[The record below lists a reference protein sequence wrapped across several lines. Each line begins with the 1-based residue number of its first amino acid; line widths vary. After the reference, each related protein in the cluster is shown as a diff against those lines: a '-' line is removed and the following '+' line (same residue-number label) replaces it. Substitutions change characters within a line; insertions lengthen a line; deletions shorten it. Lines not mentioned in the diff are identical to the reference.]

1 MHLTQSNEAVQ
12 LDEFAE
18 FVIHTSNQLQAEKL
32 QNIFE
37 IFMASDLD
45 CNGIISFNE
54 FKTLYRL
61 LCNQHSGDMN
71 QQMSEIRNLFNEYAE
86 YHRDPEGGTNG
97 LKVRG
102 ISFEKFEDLC
112 LEKDAFTIRQQN
124 SFINA
129 ATRTFLN
136 VTDSQDTFSAEF
148 EKLSAS
154 IDSIYDRLMGAING
168 PLGSEVVS
176 DSDKLRYRDMVE
188 QMTKAVMKAKNKKIA
203 FLTFKIVE
211 ETIKRVSLKVEIDK
225 LIPVKPDTLKSIKKV
240 LHDSSVFKG
249 IDRGS
254 LIMQQMVG
262 SAQNGSE
269 RASIVPN

>member
-1 MHLTQSNEAVQ
+1 
-12 LDEFAE
+12 
-18 FVIHTSNQLQAEKL
+18 
-32 QNIFE
+32 
-37 IFMASDLD
+37 
-45 CNGIISFNE
+45 
-54 FKTLYRL
+54 
-61 LCNQHSGDMN
+61 
-71 QQMSEIRNLFNEYAE
+71 
-86 YHRDPEGGTNG
+86 
-97 LKVRG
+97 
-102 ISFEKFEDLC
+102 
-112 LEKDAFTIRQQN
+112 
-124 SFINA
+124 
-129 ATRTFLN
+129 LN

-168 PLGSEVVS
+168 PMGSEVVS

-262 SAQNGSE
+262 SA
-269 RASIVPN
+269 